1 MHWIEK
7 FRSEY
12 RHKDGRIGLSR
23 DELAKKVRTR
33 KVGGRYVGCSGNLIF
48 ILEHG
53 GITAPGIAAA
63 ITTVCGGTAEQW
75 DGIVHEDYHRKWK
88 PGGKT
93 EFAPRFEINVEDRM
107 AVTIVS
113 HGEIKR
119 GKAPKHVEAKPP
131 KSEPAEA
138 KPQKKQ
144 KTEPPKSEPAEP
156 KPQKKQKTEPQIR
169 EIVQIGTDFEEIG
182 RYAHLAAAAQAA
194 GVSVRIVGERCERK
208 ISGNT
213 DEMVRAKCTW
223 RYADEWDPMNAEQR
237 TEDMRAARRRERRN
251 RNEAVHETVP
261 EGSDA
266 YQPVGRT
273 R

>member
-12 RHKDGRIGLSR
+12 RHKDGRIGLSQ

-75 DGIVHEDYHRKWK
+75 NGIVHEDYHGQWK
-88 PGGKT
+88 PGWKT
-93 EFAPRFEINVEDRM
+93 EFAPRFEIDVEDRM
-107 AVTIVS
+107 AVTIAS

-119 GKAPKHVEAKPP
+119 GKAPKHVEAK
-131 KSEPAEA
+131 
-138 KPQKKQ
+138 
-144 KTEPPKSEPAEP
+144 PPKSEPAEP

-194 GVSVRIVGERCERK
+194 GVSIRIVGERCDRK

-213 DEMVRAKCTW
+213 DEMVREKCTW
-223 RYADEWDPMNAEQR
+223 RYADEWDPMDAEQR

-266 YQPVGRT
+266 YQSVGRA
-273 R
+273 